1 MMPAP
6 LATIT
11 SQGPGSAGP
20 AWHGQA
26 MAAAKTPQNDIAH
39 LTEAR
44 NKLATLLAGGEI
56 WALPLFTRL
65 EAELAQLTAR
75 EDVLARA
82 RQIAEM
88 AARKAA

>member
-1 MMPAP
+1 MPAT
-6 LATIT
+6 LTTIS
-11 SQGPGSAGP
+11 SQGSGSAGF
-20 AWHGQA
+20 ASRGQA
-26 MAAAKTPQNDIAH
+26 SEAAKAPQEDISR
-39 LTEAR
+39 LTAAR
-44 NKLATLLAGGEI
+44 DKLATLLAGGEM

-88 AARKAA
+88 AARRAA

>member
-1 MMPAP
+1 MHAT
-6 LATIT
+6 LATIP

-26 MAAAKTPQNDIAH
+26 MATTKATQADIAH

-44 NKLATLLAGGEI
+44 NKLATLLAGEET

-65 EAELAQLTAR
+65 EAELAELTAR

>member
-1 MMPAP
+1 MHAT
-6 LATIT
+6 LATLP
-11 SQGPGSAGP
+11 SQGLGSAGL
-20 AWHGQA
+20 AWRGQA
-26 MAAAKTPQNDIAH
+26 SGAAKTHQQEIAR

-44 NKLATLLAGGEI
+44 DKLATLLAGGEM
-56 WALPLFTRL
+56 WALSLFTRL

-82 RQIAEM
+82 RQIAET

>member
-1 MMPAP
+1 MPAT
-6 LATIT
+6 LATPP
-11 SQGPGSAGP
+11 SQGPGSAGL
-20 AWHGQA
+20 AWRGQA
-26 MAAAKTPQNDIAH
+26 SGAAKAHQQEVAH

-44 NKLATLLAGGEI
+44 DKLATLLAGGEI

-75 EDVLARA
+75 EDVFARA

-88 AARKAA
+88 AARRAA